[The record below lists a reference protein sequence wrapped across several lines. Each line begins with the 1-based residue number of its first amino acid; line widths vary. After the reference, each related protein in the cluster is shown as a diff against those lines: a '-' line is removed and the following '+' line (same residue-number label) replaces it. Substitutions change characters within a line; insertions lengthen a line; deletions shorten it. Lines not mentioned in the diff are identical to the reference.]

1 MLSSGASMQKPKD
14 LPDSYFELL
23 RRIQVQKKT
32 GLSKSG
38 IYSGLKNKT
47 FPKPVKI
54 GKRAVAWRK
63 NEVNEWVSS
72 RTPIDCGEKNDG

>member
-1 MLSSGASMQKPKD
+1 LLSSGASMHKPKD
-14 LPDSYFELL
+14 FPDSYFELL

-47 FPKPVKI
+47 FPKPIKI
-54 GKRAVAWRK
+54 GPRAVAWRK
-63 NEVNEWVSS
+63 SEINGW
-72 RTPIDCGEKNDG
+72 IDSLQTNKEDGDES

>member
-1 MLSSGASMQKPKD
+1 MHKPKD
-14 LPDSYFELL
+14 FPDSYFELL

-47 FPKPVKI
+47 FPKPIKI
-54 GKRAVAWRK
+54 GPRAVAWRK
-63 NEVNEWVSS
+63 SEINGW
-72 RTPIDCGEKNDG
+72 IDSLQTNKEDGDES

>member
-1 MLSSGASMQKPKD
+1 MLSSGASMQKSKD

-38 IYSGLKNKT
+38 IYSRLKNKT

-54 GKRAVAWRK
+54 GPRAVAWRK
-63 NEVNEWVSS
+63 NDVESWISTLKPGDDEG
-72 RTPIDCGEKNDG
+72 GES

>member
-1 MLSSGASMQKPKD
+1 MYKPKD

-54 GKRAVAWRK
+54 GPRAVAWRK
-63 NEVNEWVSS
+63 SEINGW
-72 RTPIDCGEKNDG
+72 IDSLHANKEDGDES